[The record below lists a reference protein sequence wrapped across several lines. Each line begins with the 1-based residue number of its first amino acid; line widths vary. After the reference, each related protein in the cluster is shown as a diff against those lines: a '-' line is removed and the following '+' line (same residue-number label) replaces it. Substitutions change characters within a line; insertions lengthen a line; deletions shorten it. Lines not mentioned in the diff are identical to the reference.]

1 MCATSTTAT
10 VAPVSR
16 MRRGCTGSLC
26 SRAVRLSPAC
36 YNAAGAVFIWLS
48 CTRGF
53 PAYSHSPSCPLAAS
67 GGATCQTQGGFVCC
81 TSGTTCQAVPG
92 TGYSACAVPC
102 NTAVSFNGR
111 QGDFT
116 YTVNIGVGNSFVFQY
131 DARDYPDRFTVKT
144 PSGQV
149 LFNIQAGNPGNP
161 SPSCT
166 CSLCTGVTEP
176 NGQVSLVPP
185 LGVSQVIVVVNGQ
198 CSGTVWSFQVGCA
211 TTSNPLARTASVS
224 ALAPMPELPEEPFL
238 LD

>member
-1 MCATSTTAT
+1 M
-10 VAPVSR
+10 
-16 MRRGCTGSLC
+16 
-26 SRAVRLSPAC
+26 
-36 YNAAGAVFIWLS
+36 
-48 CTRGF
+48 
-53 PAYSHSPSCPLAAS
+53 
-67 GGATCQTQGGFVCC
+67 CC

-144 PSGQV
+144 PGGQV
-149 LFNIQAGNPGNP
+149 LFNIQAGDPSILP
-161 SPSCT
+161 VIKSPSCT
-166 CSLCTGVTEP
+166 CSLCANDQTFP

-238 LD
+238 LE

>member
-1 MCATSTTAT
+1 MLHRVPLKSGC
-10 VAPVSR
+10 APVTSLPQHDL
-16 MRRGCTGSLC
+16 GSLI
-26 SRAVRLSPAC
+26 RL
-36 YNAAGAVFIWLS
+36 NLRTWLP
-48 CTRGF
+48 CLLRQRF
-53 PAYSHSPSCPLAAS
+53 LPFAS
-67 GGATCQTQGGFVCC
+67 IPCADPCQTQGGLVCC

-92 TGYSACAVPC
+92 TGFSTCVATCI
-102 NTAVSFNGR
+102 TAVSRNGGE
-111 QGDFT
+111 GDFT
-116 YTVNIGVGNSFVFQY
+116 ATVNIGVGNSFVFQY

-198 CSGTVWSFQVGCA
+198 CSGTVWSFRVGCA

-238 LD
+238 LE